1 MHLNQVKLGFIL
13 IVSFCSFG
21 QLFSQDKSTQQ
32 LFLHLENTNIL
43 VRGLENPI
51 QISSNLG
58 GDYTVTSKSKAIIRK
73 VNGTFTVNPINI
85 KEDSLVLDVV
95 SKSNP
100 KVNNSV
106 IFKLINVPTP
116 KIKIG
121 SVDPESSTI
130 KGAILLQNS
139 LVAVIDNFIIDGVKC
154 NVNSYTFNYID
165 YSFGI
170 AKIKS
175 IKVENNSLNKIRE
188 VIKGIGVGEKIEFT
202 DIKVTTPSGV
212 ITINNVVFSLK

>member
-1 MHLNQVKLGFIL
+1 MKTNKIKFTLFVLLFATLNYAN
-13 IVSFCSFG
+13 
-21 QLFSQDKSTQQ
+21 SQTDKITPTYV
-32 LFLHLENTNIL
+32 HLENTNIL

-116 KIKIG
+116 KIRIG
-121 SVDPESSTI
+121 AVDPESNTN
-130 KGAILLQNS
+130 KEAILLQNS

-175 IKVENNSLNKIRE
+175 IKVESNSINKISE
-188 VIKGIGVGEKIEFT
+188 VIKGIGAGEKIEFT